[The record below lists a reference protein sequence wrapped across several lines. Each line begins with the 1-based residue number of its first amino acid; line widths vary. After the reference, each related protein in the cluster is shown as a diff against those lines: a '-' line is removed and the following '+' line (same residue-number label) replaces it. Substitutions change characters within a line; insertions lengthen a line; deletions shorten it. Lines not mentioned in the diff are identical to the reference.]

1 MLRVGQLAEC
11 SVVDLP
17 EKDRKDDARGGQGD
31 DDDSGHLDHSPNGHS
46 ARELARDHLLKDD
59 TLLAGPTKE
68 TREQNSLGHML
79 ASPLHVFLHHTDG
92 EEEEGSDE

>member
-1 MLRVGQLAEC
+1 MPTRDTSTTLQMVTLRA
-11 SVVDLP
+11 
-17 EKDRKDDARGGQGD
+17 
-31 DDDSGHLDHSPNGHS
+31 
-46 ARELARDHLLKDD
+46 KDD
-59 TLLAGPTKE
+59 TILGGPTKE